1 MAIRQRLLTFFTIP
15 PWANSGVIHMIVKR
29 GKNAY
34 QYQSSRV
41 NGEVKTVSQGTVSTQ
56 ELQEHEKRKEE
67 THQHRQRVQD
77 LAQLQPSVNQALPF
91 AGTIGAHCFSDD

>member
-1 MAIRQRLLTFFTIP
+1 MAIRQRLLTFLPSRPGRNFG
-15 PWANSGVIHMIVKR
+15 SHYMIVKR

-34 QYQSSRV
+34 QYQSSCV

-56 ELQEHEKRKEE
+56 ELHEHEKRKEE